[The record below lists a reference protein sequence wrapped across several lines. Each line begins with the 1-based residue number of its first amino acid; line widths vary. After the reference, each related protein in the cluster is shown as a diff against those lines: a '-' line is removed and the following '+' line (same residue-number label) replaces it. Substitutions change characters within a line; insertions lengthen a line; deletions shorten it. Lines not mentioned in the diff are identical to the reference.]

1 MAEPIVSFLL
11 ETISTLLIEEAKFL
25 RGVSDEA
32 QQLHSELKMMLVLL
46 RDADEKQHE
55 AAIVKEWVS
64 QSKDLAFEAEDV
76 LETHAFKIASRRRR
90 RGTLQVIRRFASMI
104 NECYIR
110 HKVGLEIQSL
120 NTRIS
125 NLTRRFQEYGI
136 RAVITEN
143 ERLNFRQQQLRTT
156 YSYVGDDEDF
166 VGLGDDIQKLVQVLL
181 KEDDQFF
188 GHHEV
193 VSISGMGGSG
203 KSTLARKVYNHPYIK
218 YYFDSFAWVCISQQ
232 WQTRDIL
239 QGILISFLPNKRGE
253 IEKWRDDELV
263 EQLVRIQK
271 ERKCL
276 VVLDDIWSIDAWKCI
291 KVAFPIRKKGN
302 KILLTTRNKD
312 VAINIDPNGFHH
324 EQRLLTDNE
333 SWELLQRKALGGRPR
348 EEDQDVRS
356 LEDLGKKMI
365 KFCGGLPLAVVV
377 LGGILATKHSSK
389 EWDIVY
395 RHCKSYLGKGES
407 IQQNEG
413 EVQKIL
419 ALSYNDLPYKLKP
432 CFLYLSGFS
441 EDEYIETERLYHLWI
456 SEGMVSIEDRIG
468 EESIM
473 DIADRYLRELAKRYI
488 VHAEVPDRFF
498 SIKTFKSCRLHDL
511 MRDLC
516 LSKAREENFLKVTD
530 YRRGND
536 IESGNSSSSPS
547 GNSHRIVIYLSEQDA
562 QKYTPLEMEVANK
575 HLRALSFRASRTEN
589 CIAKLA
595 DSQFN
600 RFKMLRSLKIEG
612 VITPGL
618 TDIHDN
624 NNIPDDVF
632 KLPIGNLI
640 HLRYLS
646 LRSSELVI
654 SPSSIS
660 NLEHLEA
667 LDLKFAKILWTEN
680 VPLRMRRLRYLYLF
694 SSDDFSL
701 QIHASNNLE
710 ILKGFNTRKVD
721 VQDFC
726 ELTNIQEMDATMLEE
741 KGAEEIINHISNLH
755 KLKKAYI
762 LTRIAELF
770 SQEKGSTLLRQL
782 FCCSNLQHLL
792 LIGPLGRKLP
802 DYDSNFFRKLLDLRL
817 DSSTVEED
825 PMQTLEKL
833 PNLERLWF
841 WNHVFEGKEMICH
854 STGFPQLRLLVL
866 HHLHYV
872 EKWTVEKGAMPNL
885 SHLEIRSCESLG
897 MIPQGLRFI
906 EPLKELVIDKMPVDF
921 GSRIREV
928 DGRKGEDFD
937 KICHIPTVTI
947 TGEGEVGFAESFN
960 NFYYSLG

>member
-32 QQLHSELKMMLVLL
+32 QQLHSELKMMLALL

-64 QSKDLAFEAEDV
+64 QSKDLAYEAEDV
-76 LETHAFKIASRRRR
+76 LETHVFKIASRRRR
-90 RGTLQVIRRFASMI
+90 RGTLQVIRRFASII

-120 NTRIS
+120 NTRIFS
-125 NLTRRFQEYGI
+125 LTRRFQEYGI
-136 RAVITEN
+136 RVVITEN
-143 ERLNFRQQQLRTT
+143 ERLNSRQQQLRTT

-166 VGLGDDIQKLVQVLL
+166 VGFGDDIQKLVQVLL

-203 KSTLARKVYNHPYIK
+203 KSTLARKVYNHANIK

-253 IEKWRDDELV
+253 IENWRDDELV

-276 VVLDDIWSIDAWKCI
+276 VVLDDIWSTDAWECI
-291 KVAFPIRKKGN
+291 KVAFPIRKKRN

-312 VAINIDPNGFHH
+312 VATTIGPNGFHH
-324 EQRLLTDNE
+324 EQRSLTDDE
-333 SWELLQRKALGGRPR
+333 SWELLQRKALRGRPR
-348 EEDQDVRS
+348 EEDQDVRY

-377 LGGILATKHSSK
+377 LGGLLATKHSSK
-389 EWDIVY
+389 EWDVVY
-395 RHCKSYLGKGES
+395 RNCKSYLGKGER
-407 IQQNEG
+407 IQQHQE
-413 EVQKIL
+413 EVQKVL

-432 CFLYLSGFS
+432 CFLYLSGFF
-441 EDEYIETERLYHLWI
+441 EDEEIEIEILYHLWI

-473 DIADRYLRELAKRYI
+473 DIADRYFGELVKRYI
-488 VHAEVPDRFF
+488 VHAEVPDGIVPIR
-498 SIKTFKSCRLHDL
+498 KFKSCRLHYL

-516 LSKAREENFLKVTD
+516 LAKAREENFLKVID
-530 YRRGND
+530 YRHGND
-536 IESGNSSSSPS
+536 IELGNSTSSSS
-547 GNSHRIVIYLSEQDA
+547 GNCHRIMIYLSEQDA
-562 QKYTPLEMEVANK
+562 QKKYTPLEMEVTNK
-575 HLRALSFRASRTEN
+575 HLRALSFRASVTEN
-589 CIAKLA
+589 LITKLA

-600 RFKMLRSLKIEG
+600 RFKMLRSLKIQG

-618 TDIHDN
+618 TDIDDN
-624 NNIPDDVF
+624 NNIPDDIF

-646 LRSSELVI
+646 LRSSTLVI

-660 NLEHLEA
+660 NLEHLET
-667 LDLKFAKILWTEN
+667 LDLKFTKILWTEN
-680 VPLRMRRLRYLYLF
+680 VPLRMCQLRYLYLDPF
-694 SSDDFSL
+694 DDLSL
-701 QIHASNNLE
+701 KIHASNNLE
-710 ILKGFNTRKVD
+710 MLKGFRTGRVD
-721 VQDFC
+721 IRDFC
-726 ELTNIQEMDATMLEE
+726 ELTNIQEIDAVMLEE
-741 KGAEEIINHISNLH
+741 KGLEEIINHISNLH
-755 KLKKAYI
+755 KLKKACI
-762 LTRIAELF
+762 WTPIAELF
-770 SQEKGSTLLRQL
+770 GQEKGSTLLRQL

-792 LIGPLGRKLP
+792 LIGHLGQKLP
-802 DYDSNFFRKLLDLRL
+802 DYDSNFFRNLLDLRL
-817 DSSTVEED
+817 DSSTLEED

-841 WNHVFEGKEMICH
+841 WNHVFVGKEMVCH
-854 STGFPQLRLLVL
+854 STGFPQLRLLLL

-885 SHLEIRSCESLG
+885 SHLEIQCCESLG

-906 EPLKELVIDKMPVDF
+906 EPLKELVIDSMPVDF
-921 GSRIREV
+921 GNRIRDV
-928 DGRKGEDFD
+928 NGRKGEDFD
-937 KICHIPTVTI
+937 KICHIPTITI
-947 TGEGEVGFAESFN
+947 INEGQISGSTPRYLYFT
-960 NFYYSLG
+960 